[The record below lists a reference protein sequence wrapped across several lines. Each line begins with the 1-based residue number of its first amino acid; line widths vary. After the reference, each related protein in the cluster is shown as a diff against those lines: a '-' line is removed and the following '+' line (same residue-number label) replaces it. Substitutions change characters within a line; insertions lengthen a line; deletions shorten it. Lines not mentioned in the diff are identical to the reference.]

1 VRDDLG
7 HGLAWGVDLA
17 AGGGD
22 SSLRLG
28 GGAPPIGVRFGEAG
42 GGASL
47 GWDLPAGPFTFSAG
61 ARAAFILLT
70 RKFPDRPDLPGQ
82 WFFTM
87 TPGLIASATWR
98 ATPSLSAVVRGR
110 LNYLFYNVDRNQSL
124 GYAEVLLGVEHA
136 FGP

>member
-1 VRDDLG
+1 
-7 HGLAWGVDLA
+7 
-17 AGGGD
+17 
-22 SSLRLG
+22 
-28 GGAPPIGVRFGEAG
+28 VRFGEVG

-47 GWDLPAGPFTFSAG
+47 GWDLPAGPLTLSG
-61 ARAAFILLT
+61 GVRAAFILLT

-82 WFFTM
+82 WFFTV
-87 TPGLIASATWR
+87 TPGLTASATWR
-98 ATPSLSAVVRGR
+98 ITPSLAAVARGR